1 MLVEH
6 AKTGTVPLFL
16 PAGEVASL
24 PVPFGL
30 CERTSEPKPLPTS
43 VTVRSMMDDA
53 CDWVLVRRTVL
64 PMLLMLAGCGTTR
77 MSDSKR
83 TATEQ
88 LLVSQAIDRAV
99 MRVDVRPLAGRSVF
113 LETAFM
119 DDVEDGKYLESALR
133 HQLMASG
140 CLLAKDRDTA
150 DVVVEARAGAVGTDR
165 SSVLLGIPA
174 TSVTVQ
180 GNSTS
185 TPELVL
191 AKRSE
196 QRGVAKLSVYAYERE
211 TGQPIWQSG
220 EEHVA
225 SHARDRWLFGA
236 GPYQDGEIHD
246 EPAFAGRAIHK
257 RDSKVAADAVPQDPA
272 ALAGMVDL
280 SKPKVFSSLPAGGDA
295 PPREPAAIADQR
307 PVALPTLR

>member
-1 MLVEH
+1 MNDSQRRM
-6 AKTGTVPLFL
+6 T
-16 PAGEVASL
+16 
-24 PVPFGL
+24 
-30 CERTSEPKPLPTS
+30 
-43 VTVRSMMDDA
+43 
-53 CDWVLVRRTVL
+53 CDRCGWQ
-64 PMLLMLAGCGTTR
+64 LMLAILVPLLAALSGCGTTR

-99 MRVDVRPLAGRSVF
+99 MRVDVRPLVGRKVF

-119 DDVEDGKYLESALR
+119 DDVGDGKYLESALR
-133 HQLMASG
+133 HQLMAAG
-140 CLLAKDRDTA
+140 CLLAKDRDSS

-174 TSVTVQ
+174 TSITVK
-180 GNSTS
+180 GNETS

-211 TGQPIWQSG
+211 SGRPVWQSG

-236 GPYQDGEIHD
+236 GPWQDGEIHD

-257 RDSKVAADAVPQDPA
+257 HDAKAASDAALQAPA

-280 SKPKVFSSLPAGGDA
+280 SKPKVFSSPSVGGDA
-295 PPREPAAIADQR
+295 TPRPPTAIADQR
-307 PVALPTLR
+307 AVDLPTVR

>member
-1 MLVEH
+1 MSCVMRSTASSAYGRRAMQAPALAILLAMLV
-6 AKTGTVPLFL
+6 
-16 PAGEVASL
+16 
-24 PVPFGL
+24 
-30 CERTSEPKPLPTS
+30 
-43 VTVRSMMDDA
+43 
-53 CDWVLVRRTVL
+53 
-64 PMLLMLAGCGTTR
+64 GCGTTR

-88 LLVSQAIDRAV
+88 LLVSQAIDGAV
-99 MRVDVRPLAGRSVF
+99 MRVDVRPLAGRKVF

-140 CLLAKDRDTA
+140 CLLAKDRDSSE
-150 DVVVEARAGAVGTDR
+150 VVVEARAGAVGTDR

-174 TSVTVQ
+174 TSVTLK
-180 GNSTS
+180 GNETS

-196 QRGVAKLSVYAYERE
+196 QRGVAKLSIYAYERE
-211 TGQPIWQSG
+211 SGQPVWQSG

-236 GPYQDGEIHD
+236 GPWQDGEIHD

-257 RDSKVAADAVPQDPA
+257 RNAKAVSDALSQDPA

-280 SKPKVFSSLPAGGDA
+280 SKPKAFTSVPVRGDA
-295 PPREPAAIADQR
+295 TPRPPTAIADKR
-307 PVALPTLR
+307 PVDLPVVR

>member
-1 MLVEH
+1 MPM
-6 AKTGTVPLFL
+6 TV
-16 PAGEVASL
+16 VMRSTI
-24 PVPFGL
+24 
-30 CERTSEPKPLPTS
+30 TSACGR
-43 VTVRSMMDDA
+43 RSMQVSVLTLLA
-53 CDWVLVRRTVL
+53 C
-64 PMLLMLAGCGTTR
+64 MLIGCGTTR

-99 MRVDVRPLAGRSVF
+99 MRIDVRPLAGRKVF
-113 LETAFM
+113 LETAFL
-119 DDVEDGKYLESALR
+119 DDLDDGKYLESALR

-140 CLLAKDRDTA
+140 CLLAKDRDAA
-150 DVVVEARAGAVGTDR
+150 DVVVEARAGAIGTDR

-174 TSVTVQ
+174 TSVTLK
-180 GNSTS
+180 GNETS

-211 TGQPIWQSG
+211 SGQPIWQSG

-236 GPYQDGEIHD
+236 GPWQDGEIHD
-246 EPAFAGRAIHK
+246 EPAFAGHTIHK
-257 RDSKVAADAVPQDPA
+257 RNAKAVSDAAPQDPA

-280 SKPKVFSSLPAGGDA
+280 SKPKVFAGLPGGGDA
-295 PPREPAAIADQR
+295 TPRQPAVIADQR
-307 PVALPTLR
+307 PVDLPTVR

>member
-1 MLVEH
+1 MAMADTLRRVADKRCFRLAVLLSLV
-6 AKTGTVPLFL
+6 A
-16 PAGEVASL
+16 A
-24 PVPFGL
+24 
-30 CERTSEPKPLPTS
+30 
-43 VTVRSMMDDA
+43 M
-53 CDWVLVRRTVL
+53 
-64 PMLLMLAGCGTTR
+64 AGCGTTR

-99 MRVDVRPLAGRSVF
+99 MRVDVRPLAGRKVF

-119 DDVEDGKYLESALR
+119 DEVEDGKYLESALR

-140 CLLAKDRDTA
+140 CLLAKDRDSS
-150 DVVVEARAGAVGTDR
+150 DVVVEARAGAIGTDR

-174 TSVTVQ
+174 ANIVLK
-180 GNSTS
+180 GHEAS

-196 QRGVAKLSVYAYERE
+196 QRGVAKLSVYAYEQA
-211 TGQPIWQSG
+211 TGKPLWQSG

-236 GPYQDGEIHD
+236 GPWQDGEIHD
-246 EPAFAGRAIHK
+246 EPAFAGHAIHQRNAK
-257 RDSKVAADAVPQDPA
+257 AVSDAAWQDPA
-272 ALAGMVDL
+272 ALADAVDL
-280 SKPKVFSSLPAGGDA
+280 STPKLYSSPNAGGDA
-295 PPREPAAIADQR
+295 LPRPPAAIADQR
-307 PVALPTLR
+307 PADLPTVR

>member
-1 MLVEH
+1 MQVSVLTLLACMLV
-6 AKTGTVPLFL
+6 
-16 PAGEVASL
+16 
-24 PVPFGL
+24 
-30 CERTSEPKPLPTS
+30 
-43 VTVRSMMDDA
+43 
-53 CDWVLVRRTVL
+53 
-64 PMLLMLAGCGTTR
+64 GCGTTR

-99 MRVDVRPLAGRSVF
+99 MRIDVRPLAGRKVF
-113 LETAFM
+113 LETAFL
-119 DDVEDGKYLESALR
+119 DDLDDGKYLESALR

-140 CLLAKDRDTA
+140 CLLAKDRDAA
-150 DVVVEARAGAVGTDR
+150 DVVVEARAGAIGTDR

-174 TSVTVQ
+174 TSVTLK
-180 GNSTS
+180 GNETS

-211 TGQPIWQSG
+211 SGQPIWQSG

-236 GPYQDGEIHD
+236 GPWQDGEIHD
-246 EPAFAGRAIHK
+246 EPAFAGHTIHK
-257 RDSKVAADAVPQDPA
+257 RNAKAVSDAAPQDPA

-280 SKPKVFSSLPAGGDA
+280 SKPKVFASLPGGGDA
-295 PPREPAAIADQR
+295 TPRQPAAIADQR
-307 PVALPTLR
+307 PVDLPTVR

>member
-1 MLVEH
+1 
-6 AKTGTVPLFL
+6 
-16 PAGEVASL
+16 
-24 PVPFGL
+24 
-30 CERTSEPKPLPTS
+30 
-43 VTVRSMMDDA
+43 MMDDA
-53 CDWVLVRRTVL
+53 CDWGLVRLAVL

-119 DDVEDGKYLESALR
+119 DDVQDGKYLESALR

-140 CLLAKDRDTA
+140 CLLAKDRDAA

-257 RDSKVAADAVPQDPA
+257 RDAKAAADAVSQDPA
-272 ALAGMVDL
+272 AFAGMVDL
-280 SKPKVFSSLPAGGDA
+280 SKPKVFSTLPAGSDA
-295 PPREPAAIADQR
+295 TPREPAAIADQR
-307 PVALPTLR
+307 PVDLPTLR

>member
-1 MLVEH
+1 MSCV
-6 AKTGTVPLFL
+6 
-16 PAGEVASL
+16 
-24 PVPFGL
+24 
-30 CERTSEPKPLPTS
+30 
-43 VTVRSMMDDA
+43 VRSTA
-53 CDWVLVRRTVL
+53 CIASDRRLVLAIVL
-64 PMLLMLAGCGTTR
+64 PLLASLAGCGTTR

-99 MRVDVRPLAGRSVF
+99 MRVDVLPLAGRKVY
-113 LETAFM
+113 LQTAFM

-140 CLLAKDRDTA
+140 CLLAKDRDSS

-165 SSVLLGIPA
+165 SSVLLGVPA
-174 TSVTVQ
+174 TSITVK
-180 GNSTS
+180 GNETS

-211 TGQPIWQSG
+211 SGQPVWQSG

-236 GPYQDGEIHD
+236 GPWQDGEIHD

-257 RDSKVAADAVPQDPA
+257 RTAKAVSDAAPQDPA
-272 ALAGMVDL
+272 ALAGVVDL
-280 SKPKVFSSLPAGGDA
+280 SKPKAFTSVPVGGDA
-295 PPREPAAIADQR
+295 TPRPPTAIADHR
-307 PVALPTLR
+307 PVDLPTVR

>member
-1 MLVEH
+1 MNGVL
-6 AKTGTVPLFL
+6 
-16 PAGEVASL
+16 
-24 PVPFGL
+24 
-30 CERTSEPKPLPTS
+30 
-43 VTVRSMMDDA
+43 RSMTCELCGWGA
-53 CDWVLVRRTVL
+53 ARLAAL
-64 PMLLMLAGCGTTR
+64 SMLLMLSGCGTTR

-99 MRVDVRPLAGRSVF
+99 MRIDVRPLAGRRVF
-113 LETAFM
+113 LDATFM
-119 DDVEDGKYLESALR
+119 DDVEDGKYLTSALR

-140 CLLAKDRDTA
+140 CLLAKDRDSA
-150 DVVVEARAGAVGTDR
+150 EVVVEARAGAVGTDR

-174 TSVTVQ
+174 TNVTVQ
-180 GNSTS
+180 GNETS
-185 TPELVL
+185 TPELVF

-211 TGQPIWQSG
+211 TGQPLWQSG

-246 EPAFAGRAIHK
+246 EPAFAGRAAGSCCARRHG
-257 RDSKVAADAVPQDPA
+257 RSLEAQGLRQPAHGGRHDAQPSRRH
-272 ALAGMVDL
+272 G
-280 SKPKVFSSLPAGGDA
+280 
-295 PPREPAAIADQR
+295 
-307 PVALPTLR
+307 

>member
-1 MLVEH
+1 MSCVMRSTASSAYGRRAMQAPALAILLAMLV
-6 AKTGTVPLFL
+6 
-16 PAGEVASL
+16 
-24 PVPFGL
+24 
-30 CERTSEPKPLPTS
+30 
-43 VTVRSMMDDA
+43 
-53 CDWVLVRRTVL
+53 
-64 PMLLMLAGCGTTR
+64 GCGTTR

-99 MRVDVRPLAGRSVF
+99 MRVDVRPLAGRKVF

-140 CLLAKDRDTA
+140 CLLAKDRDSS

-174 TSVTVQ
+174 TSVTLK
-180 GNSTS
+180 GNETS

-196 QRGVAKLSVYAYERE
+196 QRGVAKLSIYAYERE
-211 TGQPIWQSG
+211 SGQPVWQSG

-236 GPYQDGEIHD
+236 GPWQDGEIHD

-257 RDSKVAADAVPQDPA
+257 RNAKAVSDALSQDPA

-280 SKPKVFSSLPAGGDA
+280 STPKAFTSVPVRGDA
-295 PPREPAAIADQR
+295 TPRPPTAIADKR
-307 PVALPTLR
+307 PVDLPVVR

>member
-1 MLVEH
+1 MNGVL
-6 AKTGTVPLFL
+6 
-16 PAGEVASL
+16 
-24 PVPFGL
+24 
-30 CERTSEPKPLPTS
+30 
-43 VTVRSMMDDA
+43 RSMTCELCGWGA
-53 CDWVLVRRTVL
+53 ARLAAL
-64 PMLLMLAGCGTTR
+64 SMLLMLSGCGTTR

-99 MRVDVRPLAGRSVF
+99 MRIDVRPLAGRRVF
-113 LETAFM
+113 LDATFM
-119 DDVEDGKYLESALR
+119 DDVEDGKYLTSALR

-140 CLLAKDRDTA
+140 CLLAKDRDSA
-150 DVVVEARAGAVGTDR
+150 EVVVEARAGAVGTDR

-174 TSVTVQ
+174 TNVTVQ
-180 GNSTS
+180 GNETS
-185 TPELVL
+185 TPELVF

-211 TGQPIWQSG
+211 TGQPLWQSG

-246 EPAFAGRAIHK
+246 EPEFAGRAIHK
-257 RDSKVAADAVPQDPA
+257 RDAKAPADAAPQYPA

-280 SKPKVFSSLPAGGDA
+280 SKPKVFASQPTGVVTTPSLPAVM
-295 PPREPAAIADQR
+295 ADQR
-307 PVALPTLR
+307 VADLPTLR

>member
-1 MLVEH
+1 MSCVMRSTASSAYGRRAMQAPALAILLAMLV
-6 AKTGTVPLFL
+6 
-16 PAGEVASL
+16 
-24 PVPFGL
+24 
-30 CERTSEPKPLPTS
+30 
-43 VTVRSMMDDA
+43 
-53 CDWVLVRRTVL
+53 
-64 PMLLMLAGCGTTR
+64 GCGTTR

-99 MRVDVRPLAGRSVF
+99 MRVDVRPLAGRKVF

-140 CLLAKDRDTA
+140 CLLAKDRDSSE
-150 DVVVEARAGAVGTDR
+150 VVVEARAGAVGTDR

-174 TSVTVQ
+174 TSVTLK
-180 GNSTS
+180 GNETS

-196 QRGVAKLSVYAYERE
+196 QRGVAKLSIYAYERE
-211 TGQPIWQSG
+211 SGQPVWQSG

-236 GPYQDGEIHD
+236 GPWQDGEIHD

-257 RDSKVAADAVPQDPA
+257 RNAKAVSDALSQDPA

-280 SKPKVFSSLPAGGDA
+280 SKPKAFTSVPVRGDA
-295 PPREPAAIADQR
+295 TPRPPTAIADKR
-307 PVALPTLR
+307 PVDLPVVR

>member
-1 MLVEH
+1 MNGVLR
-6 AKTGTVPLFL
+6 TMTFDPC
-16 PAGEVASL
+16 
-24 PVPFGL
+24 GL
-30 CERTSEPKPLPTS
+30 RPI
-43 VTVRSMMDDA
+43 RSA
-53 CDWVLVRRTVL
+53 AIVI
-64 PMLLMLAGCGTTR
+64 LLTALSGCGTTR

-99 MRVDVRPLAGRSVF
+99 MRVDVRPLAGRKVF

-140 CLLAKDRDTA
+140 CLLAKDRDSS

-174 TSVTVQ
+174 TSITVK
-180 GNSTS
+180 GNETS

-211 TGQPIWQSG
+211 SGRPVWQSG

-236 GPYQDGEIHD
+236 GPWQDGEIHD

-257 RDSKVAADAVPQDPA
+257 RNGKAVSDAATQDLP

-280 SKPKVFSSLPAGGDA
+280 AKPKVFAIPAVGGDA
-295 PPREPAAIADQR
+295 TPRVPTAIADQR
-307 PVALPTLR
+307 TVDPPTVR